1 MTTTE
6 IWDYLYATPLTL
18 EEGERVSDMLG
29 WRRAR
34 AALQRLLFPTFTV
47 LTRMRGCAE
56 ASLTMRVVCEAIRQR
71 PDHRILRDLEILFG
85 LALEAKHP
93 GENPFGILNVERI
106 RAYRESNKAPF
117 AASNEYHHNLGYGI
131 GPHYASVLRRFD
143 LIDDNDRPILK
154 GSAERRSLLESLGLT
169 GPNKNVG
176 TVVRIAQKW
185 LGSGVSER
193 DLAALYKTLWK
204 PLESETVTR
213 ESYWRS
219 FLLGDE
225 YFLQPEYARLRAIA
239 NFSFPHGNGEDK
251 QVTNADALR
260 RIVYR
265 NACLHTSDDAHE
277 LTELMMA
284 SRAFEVAAG
293 VADFWL
299 DALISFSME
308 DGARTVDTELADN
321 PASSVARHT
330 PPTLKVFAHRHARA
344 LEVSVP
350 MLNKAFQTIE
360 VVDRPETHEMRAFA
374 AGIRER
380 TRKSGLGRA
389 TLEMIL
395 ERHAREK
402 GSQASIRLGADGELF
417 FCGRAPEYLGRSTQL
432 LEKLG
437 ATSAGDE
444 LLEGFSTLDAEAPT
458 RTDEAFKDFVSD
470 LFVWDVFGR
479 WFGLLNNELRG
490 LA

>member
-1 MTTTE
+1 MPTSE

-18 EEGERVSDMLG
+18 EEGERVSDLLG

-34 AALQRLLFPTFTV
+34 TALQRLLFPTFTV
-47 LTRMRGCAE
+47 LTRMRGSAE
-56 ASLTMRVVCEAIRQR
+56 VSLTMRVVCEEIRQQ

-106 RAYRESNKAPF
+106 RTYKESHEAPF
-117 AASNEYHHNLGYGI
+117 AASNEYRRNLGYGI
-131 GPHYASVLRRFD
+131 GPHYASVLRRFN
-143 LIDDNDRPILK
+143 LIDNNERPILK
-154 GSAERRSLLESLGLT
+154 GSAERHSLLESLGLT
-169 GPNKNVG
+169 GPHKSIG

-185 LGSGVSER
+185 LGSGVSKKE
-193 DLAALYKTLWK
+193 LATLYKTLWE
-204 PLESETVTR
+204 PLESERVTR
-213 ESYWRS
+213 ESCWRS

-225 YFLQPEYARLRAIA
+225 YFLRPEYARLRAIA

-251 QVTNADALR
+251 QVPNADALR
-260 RIVYR
+260 RSVYR

-277 LTELMMA
+277 LAELMMA

-308 DGARTVDTELADN
+308 DGARTVDTDLAHN
-321 PASSVARHT
+321 PASSVARRT
-330 PPTLKVFAHRHARA
+330 PPTLQVFAQRHARA
-344 LEVSVP
+344 LEVTVP
-350 MLNKAFQTIE
+350 MLNTAFQTIA
-360 VVDRPETHEMRAFA
+360 VVDRPETHEIRAFA

-389 TLEMIL
+389 ILEMIL
-395 ERHAREK
+395 ERHARAK

-417 FCGRAPEYLGRSTQL
+417 FCGHAPEYLGRSTQL

-437 ATSAGDE
+437 ATSAGDA

>member
-18 EEGERVSDMLG
+18 EEGQRVSDMLG

-47 LTRMRGCAE
+47 LTSMRVCAE
-56 ASLTMRVVCEAIRQR
+56 ASLTMRVVCESIGQR
-71 PDHRILRDLEILFG
+71 PDDYRILRDLEILFG
-85 LALEAKHP
+85 LALEAEHP
-93 GENPFGILNVERI
+93 GENPFGLLNVKRI

-131 GPHYASVLRRFD
+131 GPHYASALRRFD

-154 GSAERRSLLESLGLT
+154 GSAKRRELLESLGLT
-169 GPNKNVG
+169 GPNKTVKNVEQ
-176 TVVRIAQKW
+176 IAQKW

-193 DLAALYKTLWK
+193 DLAALYETLWK
-204 PLESETVTR
+204 PLESETVTRTR

-225 YFLQPEYARLRAIA
+225 YFRQPEYARLRAIA

-265 NACLHTSDDAHE
+265 NACLNTSDDAHE
-277 LTELMMA
+277 LTELMRA
-284 SRAFEVAAG
+284 NRAFEVVAG
-293 VADFWL
+293 VTDFWL

-308 DGARTVDTELADN
+308 NGAHTVDTELAHN
-321 PASSVARHT
+321 PASSVTRHT
-330 PPTLKVFAHRHARA
+330 PPTLKVFEQHHARA
-344 LEVSVP
+344 LEVSLP
-350 MLNKAFQTIE
+350 MLNKAFQKIE
-360 VVDRPETHEMRAFA
+360 VIDRPETHEMRAFA

-402 GSQASIRLGADGELF
+402 GSQASIRLGGDGELF
-417 FCGRAPEYLGRSTQL
+417 FCGRAPDYLGRSTQL

-444 LLEGFSTLDAEAPT
+444 LLEGFSMLDAEAPT

-479 WFGLLNNELRG
+479 WFGLLNN
-490 LA
+490 